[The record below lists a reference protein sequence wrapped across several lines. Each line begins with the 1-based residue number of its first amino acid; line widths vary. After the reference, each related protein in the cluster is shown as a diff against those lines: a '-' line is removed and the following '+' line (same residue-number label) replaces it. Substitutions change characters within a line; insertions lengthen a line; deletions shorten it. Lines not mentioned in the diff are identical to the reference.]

1 MNDVAV
7 RHAQPSTDTRALVQT
22 FHDRL
27 GAIRTQVRKI
37 IVGQDEVVDHLL
49 LTLLVGGHCLITG
62 MPGTAKTL
70 LVRTLAQALGLTF
83 KRIQFTPDL
92 MPTDVTG
99 TDIIEED
106 ITTGHRRWTFVPGPI
121 FANVLLADEI
131 NRTPPK
137 TQAALLEAM
146 QEHSV
151 TVRGTTHTLER
162 AVLRARDA
170 EPDRAGR
177 HLSAAGSAARPLPV
191 QRAARLPERRGRDG
205 SRRSQHHAHGAAGDR
220 RPARAPRRSC
230 SSSGWCGR
238 CRCRR
243 KFAQA
248 RGELVRATRPNEPGA
263 PEGVRRYVRYGA
275 SVRATQFLCLA
286 AKARALMA
294 GRYHVTEEDLRAL
307 ALPVL
312 RHRVLTN
319 YQAESDGK
327 TVDDVLR
334 EVIAAGERRTALN
347 RAAAARRRSPGSRTS
362 SWWRARPWRAFSPA
376 CIARRTSASAR
387 SSRSIAPTSKAT
399 IRASSTGT
407 STRAPSAPTSAATKA
422 RPTRG

>member
-1 MNDVAV
+1 MNDVAGQQLSDAEV
-7 RHAQPSTDTRALVQT
+7 ERHVET
-22 FHDRL
+22 FHARL
-27 GAIRTQVRKI
+27 GTIRGEVRKI
-37 IVGQDEVVDHLL
+37 IVGQDDVVDHLL

-70 LVRTLAQALGLTF
+70 LVRTLAAALGLKF

-121 FANVLLADEI
+121 FTNVLLADEV

-146 QEHSV
+146 QELSV
-151 TVRGTTHTLER
+151 TVRGTTHLLSPPFFVLATQNPIELEGTYPLPEAQLDR
-162 AVLRARDA
+162 FLFNVLLDYLSPADEMEVVDRNTSRMDLPEIAACTTA
-170 EPDRAGR
+170 EEIVQFQWLVRQVP
-177 HLSAAGSAARPLPV
+177 LSAQVREEAVMLI
-191 QRAARLPERRGRDG
+191 
-205 SRRSQHHAHGAAGDR
+205 
-220 RPARAPRRSC
+220 
-230 SSSGWCGR
+230 
-238 CRCRR
+238 
-243 KFAQA
+243 
-248 RGELVRATRPNEPGA
+248 RATRPTESIA
-263 PEGVRRYVRYGA
+263 PDSVRRYVRYGA

-294 GRYHVTEEDLRAL
+294 GRYHVTGEDLRAL

-327 TVDDVLR
+327 SVDEILRGVLDR
-334 EVIAAGERRTALN
+334 
-347 RAAAARRRSPGSRTS
+347 
-362 SWWRARPWRAFSPA
+362 
-376 CIARRTSASAR
+376 
-387 SSRSIAPTSKAT
+387 
-399 IRASSTGT
+399 
-407 STRAPSAPTSAATKA
+407 
-422 RPTRG
+422 